1 MFTQEENVKKTDEL
15 NGMFDWYCKNFATR
29 VQEAFNEFFG
39 EKFSLKLV
47 SLSKNINVLFQ
58 GDNYFVTKVRID
70 KNYDLFFR
78 CSTSCV
84 KIILDDIL
92 GESKSFDINS
102 LSDLEGRLISTFND
116 FAYNKVIDLLLQPER
131 GAKRKNF
138 DNINLTFFLKGQAK
152 ECGKFILSLPADLVV
167 PEALNTEPY
176 DISGFNLSVLDTTV
190 KLGTTVFT
198 LKDLKSLE
206 VEDIVVLDNSNA
218 SKMYI
223 IYKDYEND
231 FEIYPRPELRLD
243 GQEDDFGG
251 NEEMSE
257 KELPVNLWDSIQVEM
272 GAELES
278 VKITLGELKAIAKG
292 QVMDL
297 SSIYESKVSL
307 IVENQV
313 VAKGELVIVNDRF
326 GVKISEVLEAISQG
340 EYTPPALPAPGM
352 GNNNMDSVPSQD
364 FGDMQAPPEPNGDM
378 QMEVPPPAGDG
389 SEEEFDYSDFNL
401 DEQDI

>member
-1 MFTQEENVKKTDEL
+1 MLTDLSENTRKTDEL
-15 NGMFDWYCKNFATR
+15 NGMFEWYCNSFA
-29 VQEAFNEFFG
+29 VKLQNAFNEFFG
-39 EKFSLKLV
+39 DKFKLKLI

-78 CSTSCV
+78 CSTAGV

-92 GESKSFDINS
+92 GESKSFDINA
-102 LSDLEGRLISTFND
+102 LSDLEGKLISTFND
-116 FAYNKVIDLLLQPER
+116 FAYNNVIDLLEKPVKGE
-131 GAKRKNF
+131 KRKNF
-138 DNINLTFFLKGQAK
+138 DNINLTFFLKGESE
-152 ECGKFILSLPADLVV
+152 ECGKFILSIPKDLVI
-167 PEALNTEPY
+167 PTSLQSEPY
-176 DISGFNLSVLDTTV
+176 DIKPFNLSLLDT
-190 KLGTTVFT
+190 KIKIGTTIFT
-198 LKDLKSLE
+198 LKELKSLE
-206 VEDIVVLDNSNA
+206 VDDIVVLDNSNS

-231 FEIYPRPELRLD
+231 FDIYPRAELMLPP
-243 GQEDDFGG
+243 QEDFGG
-251 NEEMSE
+251 NEMAE

-297 SSIYESKVSL
+297 SSIYESKVNL

-313 VAKGELVIVNDRF
+313 VARGELVIVNDRF
-326 GVKISEVLEAISQG
+326 GVKVSEVLDAITQG
-340 EYTPPALPAPGM
+340 EYMPPAAPAPVENVADENYQQTEQIVQEQGE
-352 GNNNMDSVPSQD
+352 NLQETPVPE
-364 FGDMQAPPEPNGDM
+364 GA
-378 QMEVPPPAGDG
+378 
-389 SEEEFDYSDFNL
+389 EEEFDYSDFNL

>member
-1 MFTQEENVKKTDEL
+1 MLTDLSENTRKTDEL
-15 NGMFDWYCKNFATR
+15 NGMFEWYCNSFA
-29 VQEAFNEFFG
+29 VKLQNAFNEFFG
-39 EKFSLKLV
+39 DKFKLKLI

-78 CSTSCV
+78 CSTAGV

-92 GESKSFDINS
+92 GESKSFDINA
-102 LSDLEGRLISTFND
+102 LSDLEGKLISTFND
-116 FAYNKVIDLLLQPER
+116 FAYNNVIDLLEKPVKGE
-131 GAKRKNF
+131 KRKNF
-138 DNINLTFFLKGQAK
+138 DNINLTFFLKGESE
-152 ECGKFILSLPADLVV
+152 ECGKFILSIPKDLVI
-167 PEALNTEPY
+167 PTSLQSEPY
-176 DISGFNLSVLDTTV
+176 DIKPFNLSLLDT
-190 KLGTTVFT
+190 KIKIGTTIFT
-198 LKDLKSLE
+198 LKELKSLE
-206 VEDIVVLDNSNA
+206 VDDIVVLDNSNS

-231 FEIYPRPELRLD
+231 FDIYPRAELMLPP
-243 GQEDDFGG
+243 QEDFGG
-251 NEEMSE
+251 NEMAE

-297 SSIYESKVSL
+297 SSIYESKVNL

-313 VAKGELVIVNDRF
+313 VARGELVIVNDRF
-326 GVKISEVLEAISQG
+326 GVKVSEVLDAITQG
-340 EYTPPALPAPGM
+340 EYMPPAAPAPVENVTDENYQQTEQIVQEQGE
-352 GNNNMDSVPSQD
+352 NLQETPVPE
-364 FGDMQAPPEPNGDM
+364 GA
-378 QMEVPPPAGDG
+378 
-389 SEEEFDYSDFNL
+389 EEEFDYSDFNL